1 MENKKT
7 LIFAT
12 SNDNKIIEANK
23 LLGSHSNYT
32 IISKKDAGI
41 MEDIP
46 ETGSTI
52 KENAILKAQ
61 YVFDNYKL
69 DCFSEDTG
77 LMIDALNGE
86 PGIYSGRYA
95 GEEKNDK
102 KNIEKVLG
110 NLKNKENRIA
120 RFITV
125 IALIL
130 EGNLYTFEGI
140 VEGKIAKTPRGNK
153 GFGYDPVFIPDGY
166 NKSFAE
172 LGLDTKNKI
181 SHRAKAIKKLLEFL
195 LRN

>member
-1 MENKKT
+1 
-7 LIFAT
+7 
-12 SNDNKIIEANK
+12 
-23 LLGSHSNYT
+23 
-32 IISKKDAGI
+32 